1 MRVGTHPIRYP
12 DAFQSFRQNG
22 PYPMQFMQAP
32 SFNHQLLIDYGGQ
45 TALQGLSTVRGP
57 FMFPV
62 RREIIYPVGRSNR
75 PAYPIT
81 HSIPSPFQ
89 QKYIG
94 LMGELMGPQMGE
106 SMGPQMGWDEG
117 QQFAPVIGAQMQP
130 QYAPV
135 MQPQYAPVMQPQMP
149 SATFGFY
156 TRK

>member
-62 RREIIYPVGRSNR
+62 RREIIYPVGRGNR

-94 LMGELMGPQMGE
+94 LMGE

-135 MQPQYAPVMQPQMP
+135 MQPQMP